1 MDRRQHPVLSVVA
14 PLVIT
19 CSPPLRL
26 DGDRA
31 GKEHLR
37 GQYVSGLSRD
47 QYDTL
52 KILCY
57 RYYASVGGA
66 LDPLPT
72 GVGKS
77 TNYDRLGNKR
87 HKPESAPPPKAADPD
102 EPDWVMARLA
112 DAIEHRLEFAQK
124 LLLAYRLGEE
134 RRPVAWCASQMGQ
147 TEDWVRLRWGRL
159 VTWLYFRA
167 HGLCE

>member
-19 CSPPLRL
+19 CSPPLAL
-26 DGDRA
+26 SDGREIA
-31 GKEHLR
+31 
-37 GQYVSGLSRD
+37 GLSRD

-52 KILCY
+52 KILCH
-57 RYYASVGGA
+57 RYYASVVGA
-66 LDPLPT
+66 LDPLPS

-77 TNYDRLGNKR
+77 TSFDRPGNKR
-87 HKPESAPPPKAADPD
+87 HKPESAPPPRAADPD

-167 HGLCE
+167 HGLVD